1 MGPAGASALDGRRLV
16 ATPDRAE
23 DDPVKV
29 SITKGGTMLPV
40 LTTTELDDEALSV
53 DDTATFRS
61 LVEKAGV
68 GTRPP
73 PAATRAQP
81 DRGGYSITIDDTG
94 KRSTTSIADAD
105 LEPDVRALVDFV
117 DRHPEAVRRT
127 EPLGG

>member
-1 MGPAGASALDGRRLV
+1 M
-16 ATPDRAE
+16 
-23 DDPVKV
+23 KV

-53 DDTATFRS
+53 DDTATFRG

-73 PAATRAQP
+73 PAPTRAQP

-94 KRSTTSIADAD
+94 KKSITSIADAD
-105 LEPDVRALVDFV
+105 LEPAVRALVDFV
-117 DRHPEAVRRT
+117 DHHPEATRRT